1 MNLAYTYSFTK
12 NGPNVKYFPLLY
24 FIFQRVGKCLC
35 YNNTL
40 MGFSAF
46 ILSGNIIDKRGL
58 VLLRLFP
65 LPHKKKML

>member
-1 MNLAYTYSFTK
+1 MHLANTYSFTK
-12 NGPNVKYFPLLY
+12 NGSNVKYFPLLY

-46 ILSGNIIDKRGL
+46 ILSDNIIDKHGL

-65 LPHKKKML
+65 LPQKKML